1 MRLVSFDGQRIGLL
15 VDQQVI
21 DVTSMIEGHQEEW
34 PPLNMVR
41 MIAAFPR
48 LRGKLAE
55 LNPAAVGVPM
65 SSVRLTAPLQWPNKV
80 IAYPTNYHDHIAEM
94 GGGGRS
100 DRLGFFLKANSSLC
114 GPDTPVVL
122 PAVGGA
128 EVHHEAEL
136 AVIVGRT
143 GRHIAVADVHEFI
156 FGYSCLMDVTVR
168 GGQERVMRKSFD
180 TFCPMGPSL
189 VTRDEV
195 SDPDRLE
202 ICLSVNGE
210 QRQRASTRDMI
221 LDVASLVS
229 LASSV
234 ATLYPGD
241 VIATGTP
248 AGVGPLRDGD
258 TVSMAISEVGEL
270 TMHVV
275 QGTGGGDA
283 LPWSQ
288 GGPV

>member
-1 MRLVSFDGQRIGLL
+1 MRFVSFDGQRIGVL
-15 VDQQVI
+15 DGQQVI
-21 DVTSMIEGHQEEW
+21 DLTGMIEGSEHEW

-41 MIAAFPR
+41 AIAAFPTLESKLRR
-48 LRGKLAE
+48 LVGG
-55 LNPAAVGVPM
+55 AVGVPI
-65 SSVRLTAPLQWPNKV
+65 SSVRLTAPVQWPNKV
-80 IAYPTNYHDHIAEM
+80 IAYPTNYHDHMVEM
-94 GGGGRS
+94 GSSRRS
-100 DRLGFFLKANSSLC
+100 DRLGFFLKASSSLC
-114 GPDTPVVL
+114 GPDTPIVL
-122 PAVGGA
+122 PAVGDT

-136 AVIVGRT
+136 AVIVGRP
-143 GRHIAVADVHEFI
+143 GRHIAVDEAHEFI

-168 GGQERVMRKSFD
+168 GSQERVMRKSFD
-180 TFCPMGPSL
+180 TFCPMGPTL

-195 SDPDRLE
+195 TDPDCLE
-202 ICLSVNGE
+202 ISLSVNGE
-210 QRQRASTRDMI
+210 QRQRANTRDMI

-258 TVSMAISEVGEL
+258 TVSMSISEVGEL

-275 QGTGGGDA
+275 QGTGGSNVVFEAG
-283 LPWSQ
+283 
-288 GGPV
+288 

>member
-1 MRLVSFDGQRIGLL
+1 MRFVSFDGQRIGVL
-15 VDQQVI
+15 DGQQVI
-21 DVTSMIEGHQEEW
+21 DLTGMIEGSEQEW

-41 MIAAFPR
+41 AIAAFPTLESKLGR
-48 LRGKLAE
+48 LVRG
-55 LNPAAVGVPM
+55 AVGVPI
-65 SSVRLTAPLQWPNKV
+65 SSVRLTAPVQWPNKV
-80 IAYPTNYHDHIAEM
+80 IAYPTNYHDHMVEM
-94 GGGGRS
+94 GSSQRS
-100 DRLGFFLKANSSLC
+100 DHLGFFLKASSSLC
-114 GPDTPVVL
+114 GPDTPIVL
-122 PAVGGA
+122 PAVGDR

-136 AVIVGRT
+136 AVIVGRP
-143 GRHIAVADVHEFI
+143 GRHIAVDEAHEFI

-168 GGQERVMRKSFD
+168 GSQERVMRKSFD
-180 TFCPMGPSL
+180 TFCPMGPTL

-195 SDPDRLE
+195 TDPDCLE
-202 ICLSVNGE
+202 ISLSVNGE
-210 QRQRASTRDMI
+210 QRQRANTRDMI

-258 TVSMAISEVGEL
+258 TVSMSISEVGEL

-275 QGTGGGDA
+275 QGTGGSNVVFEAG
-283 LPWSQ
+283 
-288 GGPV
+288 

>member
-1 MRLVSFDGQRIGLL
+1 MRFVSFDGQRIGLL
-15 VDQQVI
+15 DGQQVI
-21 DVTSMIEGHQEEW
+21 DVTDMIEGHEQEW

-41 MIAAFPR
+41 AIAAFPR
-48 LRGKLAE
+48 LQSKLAQFV
-55 LNPAAVGVPM
+55 PGAVGIPL
-65 SSVRLTAPLQWPNKV
+65 SSVRLTAPVQWPNKV
-80 IAYPTNYHDHIAEM
+80 IGYPTNYHDHIVEM
-94 GGGGRS
+94 RSDGRS
-100 DRLGFFLKANSSLC
+100 DRLGFFLKASSSVC

-122 PAVGGA
+122 PPVGKA

-143 GRHIAVADVHEFI
+143 GRHIAVDEAHEFI

-168 GGQERVMRKSFD
+168 GSQERVMRKSFD

-195 SDPDRLE
+195 TDPDRLDIRLE
-202 ICLSVNGE
+202 VNGQ
-210 QRQRASTRDMI
+210 QRQRANTRDMI

-258 TVSMAISEVGEL
+258 TVRMSISGVGEL

-275 QGTGGGDA
+275 QGTGG
-283 LPWSQ
+283 SNVVFQ
-288 GGPV
+288 GG